1 MGASTG
7 PQPPDPRG
15 VGPFLTPTERQGT
28 IDPALG
34 QSASPLIHVSD
45 VGKRFGAVT
54 VLEGVSLE
62 VRAGETLALLGA
74 NGAGKTTLLRIV
86 ATLLRPSRGRAVV
99 ADLDCV
105 RDADRVRGLV
115 AYAGHGCHLYED
127 LTAQENLRF
136 WMTLAGG
143 PTADDDIQGALSAV
157 DLDRV
162 EADRVRTFSAG
173 MKRRL
178 SLARLLLVR
187 PRVLLLDEPFASL
200 DQHAK
205 KWLAEHL
212 LAFRARG
219 GAIVMT
225 THSFGRELEIA
236 DRVAILAEGRV
247 ALETERAS
255 LAADELQRL
264 YALHVEADA

>member
-15 VGPFLTPTERQGT
+15 VGPFLTATERQGT